1 MGPSTSPH
9 RGRSGDPAASTLPVS
24 AEGAAGLGG
33 DPHGPLHSHSHS
45 ALPSEW
51 QPQQTDERTVA
62 GAGTTLLQRG
72 EDGHSVLGA
81 TGTASQGPA
90 RASGARVCEAPPAG
104 EGSLAARSP
113 PPRPRARQDAG
124 LPQAKAS
131 VHSHLVTKCW

>member
-1 MGPSTSPH
+1 MARCTVTAIPPC
-9 RGRSGDPAASTLPVS
+9 
-24 AEGAAGLGG
+24 
-33 DPHGPLHSHSHS
+33 
-45 ALPSEW
+45 PSEW

-62 GAGTTLLQRG
+62 GSGTTLLQRG

-90 RASGARVCEAPPAG
+90 RASRARVCKVGEVGEAPPAG

-113 PPRPRARQDAG
+113 PPPPQARQDAG